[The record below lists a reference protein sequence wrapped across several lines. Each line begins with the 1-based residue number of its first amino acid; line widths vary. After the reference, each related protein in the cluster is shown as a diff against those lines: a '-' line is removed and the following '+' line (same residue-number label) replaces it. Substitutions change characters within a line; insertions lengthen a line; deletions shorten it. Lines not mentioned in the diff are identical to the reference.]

1 MDAKMNQALCI
12 GGAAD
17 GQMVNVYDYRFSV
30 GVVASPM
37 VSLIRKVLKKTR
49 SDIHHY
55 HLESFKID
63 SGEPIEFFILDELST
78 REAIESLI
86 LNYRPDIVTRIE
98 ELEEKLKQSSLTI
111 AKLLMEKSQGRGA

>member
-1 MDAKMNQALCI
+1 MDSKMRKALCI

-37 VSLIRKVLKKTR
+37 VSLIRKVLKKPR

-55 HLESFKID
+55 HLERFKID
-63 SGEPIEFFILDELST
+63 EGEPIEFFILDELST

-86 LNYRPDIVTRIE
+86 QNYRPDIVTRIE
-98 ELEEKLKQSSLTI
+98 ELEEKLNQSSLTI
-111 AKLLMEKSQGRGA
+111 AKLLMEKCQGREA